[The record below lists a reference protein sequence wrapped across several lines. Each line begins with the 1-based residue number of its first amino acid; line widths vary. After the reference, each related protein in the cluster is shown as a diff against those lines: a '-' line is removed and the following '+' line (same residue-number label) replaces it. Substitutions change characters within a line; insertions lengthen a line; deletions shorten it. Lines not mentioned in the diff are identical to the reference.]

1 MWPMPVVGIWLKD
14 FSCMIGAASPYLDD
28 MCQAELEV
36 LDMCLG
42 ESDNSDCDTD
52 TVECAE
58 QGSTM
63 FTLPDPLI
71 GIPVSDACRRVAD
84 AQGLS
89 TVVDRYEQTTKQCIQ
104 AWPGWGESFTISSAS
119 KNYMAPGEGAS
130 TVSAPASGE
139 STANAAVS
147 QQQDVDPPTAPTV
160 SSPVSGES
168 TANEI
173 SKQNYADA
181 SARESG
187 EMVDTGSVS
196 DSGTSA
202 FSLFMYGV
210 GSGLALVG
218 VAWALLS
225 MRRKGQGRRGGFAS
239 VEMVE
244 GFTQGDLV

>member
-1 MWPMPVVGIWLKD
+1 
-14 FSCMIGAASPYLDD
+14 
-28 MCQAELEV
+28 
-36 LDMCLG
+36 MCLG
-42 ESDNSDCDTD
+42 DSDNSDCDTD

-58 QGSTM
+58 QGSSM
-63 FTLPDPLI
+63 FNLPDPLI

-104 AWPGWGESFTISSAS
+104 AWPGWGESFTISTAS
-119 KNYMAPGEGAS
+119 KNYMAPGEAAS

-147 QQQDVDPPTAPTV
+147 QEQDVDPPAASTV
-160 SSPVSGES
+160 
-168 TANEI
+168 T
-173 SKQNYADA
+173 SKQDYVDAAAEESFVVTGSEAD
-181 SARESG
+181 
-187 EMVDTGSVS
+187 MVDTGSDS
-196 DSGTSA
+196 DSGTSG

-225 MRRKGQGRRGGFAS
+225 VRRKEQGRRKGFAS

-244 GFTQGDLV
+244 GSEQGDLV